1 MSDSTPSAKPRSI
14 TFWRAVSALI
24 LLAAIPLGAIAG
36 RTVHHARVM
45 LHPVREPVTAAQR
58 VRAHE
63 LMPNLLDVELRT
75 ADGLVLPGWFA
86 SGHKRDGIV
95 LVHGLGGNR
104 AALLDEAALLAR
116 RGHGVLLYDSRASGE
131 SPGKLASWGDQEQRD
146 VRAALDFLSARAE
159 VDSKELGVY
168 GFSVGSTAAVMEAA
182 GDLRVR
188 AIGLGPLWP
197 SLDDELADKF
207 SKWGRYSRFIARRVF
222 LRAGIDV
229 DSLDARAAVAKLP
242 PRPVLF
248 IAGDQDR
255 DTPPAEMRADQAAD
269 PAATLVFLA
278 GAGHG
283 NYAAIAP
290 LELDRHLGG
299 FFDTNLGVRK

>member
-1 MSDSTPSAKPRSI
+1 MSDLDPTAKPRVI
-14 TFWRAVSALI
+14 TFWRAVSALT

-36 RTVHHARVM
+36 RTVHNAREM
-45 LHPVREPVTAAQR
+45 LHPLREPITSAQR

-63 LMPNLLDVELRT
+63 LLPNLLDIELHT
-75 ADGLVLPGWFA
+75 ADGLVLQGWFA
-86 SGHKRDGIV
+86 SGPKRDGIV

-104 AALLDEAALLAR
+104 ASLLAEAALLAR

-131 SPGKLASWGDQEQRD
+131 SPGKLATWGDQEQHD

-168 GFSVGSTAAVMEAA
+168 GFSVGSTAVVMEAA

-188 AIGLGPLWP
+188 VIGLGPLWP

-222 LRAGIDV
+222 LRAGVDV
-229 DSLDARAAVAKLP
+229 DALDARAAVAKLP

-248 IAGDQDR
+248 ISGDEDH
-255 DTPPAEMRADQAAD
+255 DTPPAEMRADQAID
-269 PAATLVFLA
+269 PAATLAFLA

-283 NYAAIAP
+283 NYAAIDP
-290 LELDRHLGG
+290 VELDRYLGG
-299 FFDTNLGVRK
+299 FFDTNLGVAK